1 MFEMTDIVI
10 EPATNA
16 VAARRPGLP
25 LMPEIVIATFGIG
38 AFFLFPDDL
47 TFLANILVTSLFVLS
62 LSVVLGQAGIATLG
76 HAAYFG
82 VGGYAAG
89 LFAIHL
95 WADPLAGLL
104 IGGVIGGLIAAAS
117 GLLLLRTH
125 GLTFLMLTI
134 ALLQVFHEIANRAA
148 KITGGDDGLS
158 GITPLPVL
166 GIFDFDLYGK
176 TAYLYALGVLVIA
189 YFILRKIVESPFGLV
204 SRGIRS
210 DRGRI
215 SALGGNVYLQL
226 LAVFTIGGIFA
237 GFAGALSAQSAG
249 VVGLNSLTF
258 AFSGNALV
266 MLILGGSRRLSGA
279 LVGTVIFMVIQHVVA
294 TINPYHWLLIIGVLL
309 IVSVLVLP
317 NGMIGLVDMVVSRW
331 KRRGTGR
338 D

>member
-1 MFEMTDIVI
+1 MSDIVMK
-10 EPATNA
+10 PASEA
-16 VAARRPGLP
+16 VSVSRPSLP
-25 LMPEIVIATFGIG
+25 LLPEIVIAIVGLG

-47 TFLANILVTSLFVLS
+47 TFLANILVTGLFVLS
-62 LSVVLGQAGIATLG
+62 LSLVLGQAGIATLG

-104 IGGVIGGLIAAAS
+104 VGGVIGGLIAAAS

-134 ALLQVFHEIANRAA
+134 ALLQVFHEVANRAA

-158 GITPLPVL
+158 GIMPSPVF

-176 TAYLYALGVLVIA
+176 TAYLYALAVLVVS

-215 SALGGNVYLQL
+215 AALGGNVYWHL
-226 LAVFTIGGIFA
+226 LLVFTIGGIFA

-249 VVGLNSLTF
+249 VVGLNNLTF

-266 MLILGGSRRLSGA
+266 MLILGGSRKLPGA
-279 LVGTVIFMVIQHVVA
+279 LIGTVMFMVIQHVVSN
-294 TINPYHWLLIIGVLL
+294 INPYHWLLIIGVLL
-309 IVSVLVLP
+309 IVSVLALP
-317 NGMIGLVDMVVSRW
+317 NGMVGLLDSAVAW
-331 KRRGTGR
+331 CKRRGGNHG
-338 D
+338 

>member
-1 MFEMTDIVI
+1 MTDIVI
-10 EPATNA
+10 EPATE
-16 VAARRPGLP
+16 AALVRRPGLP
-25 LMPEIVIATFGIG
+25 LIPETVIAVLGLG

-47 TFLANILVTSLFVLS
+47 TFLANILVTGLFVLS
-62 LSVVLGQAGIATLG
+62 LSLVLGQAGIATLG

-89 LFAIHL
+89 LFAIHM

-104 IGGVIGGLIAAAS
+104 VGGVIGGLIAAAS

-134 ALLQVFHEIANRAA
+134 ALLQVFHEVANRAA

-158 GITPLPVL
+158 GITPSPVV

-176 TAYLYALGVLVIA
+176 TAYLYALAVLVVS

-215 SALGGNVYLQL
+215 SALGGNVYLHL
-226 LAVFTIGGIFA
+226 LVVFTIGGVFA

-249 VVGLNSLTF
+249 VVGLNNLTF

-266 MLILGGSRRLSGA
+266 MLILGGSRKLPGA
-279 LVGTVIFMVIQHVVA
+279 LIGTVIFMVIQHIAA

-317 NGMIGLVDMVVSRW
+317 NGMVGLLDTAVAW
-331 KRRGTGR
+331 LKRRGGTHG
-338 D
+338 